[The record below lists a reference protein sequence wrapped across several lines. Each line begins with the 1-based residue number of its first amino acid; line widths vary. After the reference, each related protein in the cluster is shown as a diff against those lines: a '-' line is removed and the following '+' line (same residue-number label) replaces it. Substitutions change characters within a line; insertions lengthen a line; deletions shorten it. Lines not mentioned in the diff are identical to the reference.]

1 MKKECCLNL
10 RKIGMI
16 RIKLGCS
23 IDYEDDKE
31 EYEFNESGE
40 AILMY
45 GSFDWEQTKSI
56 GFDRLSLK
64 FADAKKE
71 FIDLESAYL

>member
-1 MKKECCLNL
+1 
-10 RKIGMI
+10 MI

-40 AILMY
+40 AILMC

-56 GFDRLSLK
+56 EFDWLSLK
-64 FADAKKE
+64 FVDAKKE
-71 FIDLESAYL
+71 FVDLELA

>member
-1 MKKECCLNL
+1 
-10 RKIGMI
+10 MI

-23 IDYEDDKE
+23 IDYVGDKE

-45 GSFDWEQTKSI
+45 GSFDSGQAKSI
-56 GFDRLSLK
+56 GFG
-64 FADAKKE
+64 
-71 FIDLESAYL
+71 

>member
-56 GFDRLSLK
+56 GLD
-64 FADAKKE
+64 
-71 FIDLESAYL
+71 

>member
-1 MKKECCLNL
+1 
-10 RKIGMI
+10 MI

-56 GFDRLSLK
+56 GF
-64 FADAKKE
+64 A
-71 FIDLESAYL
+71 

>member
-1 MKKECCLNL
+1 
-10 RKIGMI
+10 MI

-40 AILMY
+40 AILMC

-56 GFDRLSLK
+56 GL
-64 FADAKKE
+64 
-71 FIDLESAYL
+71 IDFY

>member
-1 MKKECCLNL
+1 MKKECGLNL

-56 GFDRLSLK
+56 GLD
-64 FADAKKE
+64 
-71 FIDLESAYL
+71 

>member
-56 GFDRLSLK
+56 GFD
-64 FADAKKE
+64 
-71 FIDLESAYL
+71 